1 MRLIPKQFV
10 TRKRVKKHDFEED
23 YNENGKMKL
32 QQTTRNF
39 WTHIFFNSVILILTL
54 KLRIERANRN
64 LNGSHRNFCVAPGV
78 ILPSSKRSSLYCL
91 L

>member
-54 KLRIERANRN
+54 K
-64 LNGSHRNFCVAPGV
+64 HRNFCVAPGV
-78 ILPSSKRSSLYCL
+78 VLPSCKRSSLYCL

>member
-10 TRKRVKKHDFEED
+10 TRKRVKKHDLEED

-39 WTHIFFNSVILILTL
+39 
-54 KLRIERANRN
+54 
-64 LNGSHRNFCVAPGV
+64 
-78 ILPSSKRSSLYCL
+78 
-91 L
+91 

>member
-23 YNENGKMKL
+23 YNENDKMKL

-39 WTHIFFNSVILILTL
+39 
-54 KLRIERANRN
+54 
-64 LNGSHRNFCVAPGV
+64 
-78 ILPSSKRSSLYCL
+78 
-91 L
+91 